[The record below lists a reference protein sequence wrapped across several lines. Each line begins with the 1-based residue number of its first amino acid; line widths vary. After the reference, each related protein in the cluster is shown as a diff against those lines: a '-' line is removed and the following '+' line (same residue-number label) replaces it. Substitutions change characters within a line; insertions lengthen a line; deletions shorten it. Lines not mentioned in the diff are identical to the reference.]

1 MMVLLSNGVVKE
13 VVSVEVKP
21 MDVGDGQIVG
31 TEIVFVSANG
41 DKNEYIYNENIPIE
55 ETGQR
60 AIDFVNKL
68 YKDGVADFSG
78 EPVEKM

>member
-1 MMVLLSNGVVKE
+1 MRVLLSNGVVKE

-41 DKNEYIYNENIPIE
+41 DKNEYIYNENKIRIC
-55 ETGQR
+55 
-60 AIDFVNKL
+60 
-68 YKDGVADFSG
+68 YS
-78 EPVEKM
+78 